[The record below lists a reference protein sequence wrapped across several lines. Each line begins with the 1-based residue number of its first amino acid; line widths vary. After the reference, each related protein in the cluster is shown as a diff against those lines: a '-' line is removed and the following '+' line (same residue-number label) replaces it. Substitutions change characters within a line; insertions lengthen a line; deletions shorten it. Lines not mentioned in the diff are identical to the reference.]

1 MKAAHLLPAA
11 RPCAHAPMQDPGVL
25 SVKRI
30 YQYYKQYGYKT
41 IVMAA
46 SFRSARTACAACAAR
61 PPGCLQGAGARDYM
75 AGRIFLPPNAPRH
88 ELAELPSPGPWTEF
102 TRAVLPAG
110 FAQ

>member
-46 SFRSARTACAACAAR
+46 SFRSARTACAACAAQR
-61 PPGCLQGAGARDYM
+61 TRLAACREQERGPACLGASSC
-75 AGRIFLPPNAPRH
+75 F
-88 ELAELPSPGPWTEF
+88 
-102 TRAVLPAG
+102 
-110 FAQ
+110 